1 MRALVGALVALVT
14 ACGDDGGGATG
25 DAAPPDGI
33 ELTVLEAY
41 GKAWGEPDAA
51 ARQRL
56 VEFSTTDNIM
66 LYEPTRTVTAR
77 DGVLDAMT
85 QFLTEYP
92 GGSVPIVGVPREAHE
107 YVWLRWEAKDGGG
120 GSLGVGLDLMKLS
133 GELRIERVHSFF
145 GTLPLLLGTNT
156 AVQQALI
163 DAWNET
169 DVGVRATHLQTAVTD
184 NILVAFEGEQ
194 TVFTGRAAFAALIA
208 NRQTANAGQQY
219 ALTTG
224 YLSLPAAFHAAWK
237 TVQSDGTTMIAS
249 GVVMAV
255 LAEDGRISELVYWNG
270 TQP

>member
-1 MRALVGALVALVT
+1 MRALVGALVVLVT

-56 VEFSTTDNIM
+56 VEFSTTDDIT

-85 QFLTEYP
+85 QFLTQYP
-92 GGSVPIVGVPREAHE
+92 GGSVPIIGVPREAHE
-107 YVWLRWEAKDGGG
+107 YVWLRWEGKDGSG
-120 GSLGVGLDLMKLS
+120 GSLGVGLDLMKLA
-133 GELRIERVHSFF
+133 GDLRIGRIHSFF
-145 GTLPLLLGTNT
+145 GTLPTQVGTNT
-156 AVQQALI
+156 AVQQALV

-169 DVGVRATHLQTAVTD
+169 DVGVRTTHLQTAVTD
-184 NILVAFEGEQ
+184 NITVAFEGEQ

-208 NRQTANAGQQY
+208 NRQNANVGQQY

-224 YLSLPAAFHAAWK
+224 YLAMPTAFHAGWR
-237 TVQSDGTTMIAS
+237 TVASDGTTVIAA
-249 GVVMAV
+249 GVMMAV
-255 LAEDGRISELVYWNG
+255 LADDGRISELVYWNG
-270 TQP
+270 AQP